1 MRETDIET
9 QSLRN
14 VRSEGRGTGWLGC
27 FLQRWGL
34 LMEPPNHTK
43 TRYSVQGLWEAL
55 WEDEELGKR
64 IKEAL

>member
-1 MRETDIET
+1 MGMRKTDIET
-9 QSLRN
+9 WSLRN
-14 VRSEGRGTGWLGC
+14 NRSEEQGTGWLGH

-34 LMEPPNHTK
+34 LTEPPNRTK
-43 TRYSVQGLWEAL
+43 TRYSVQGL

>member
-14 VRSEGRGTGWLGC
+14 VEVRGGAQAGLGVSC
-27 FLQRWGL
+27 RDGVCLWN
-34 LMEPPNHTK
+34 PPNHTK